1 MKRAPVLLFLA
12 WLSILFYAG
21 IWLFMSGFLL
31 MRIELNNQS
40 LCSQPPDP
48 DLLSSTQQ
56 KTTTCWFPRRFNKA
70 VIVIIDALKYDFAKY
85 DPANTNP
92 KPYENKLEVIHQLIQ
107 SQPRHARLYPF
118 RADPP
123 TTTMQRIKG
132 VTTGSLPTFVD
143 VGSNFASYAIQED
156 NLIHQMVQNGKSET
170 FFFSDPK

>member
-1 MKRAPVLLFLA
+1 MLLFLA
-12 WLSILFYAG
+12 WLSILFYSG

-40 LCSQPPDP
+40 ACSQPPYP
-48 DLLSSTQQ
+48 GLLGSSQLEAVS
-56 KTTTCWFPRRFNKA
+56 CWSPRRFSKA
-70 VIVIIDALKYDFAKY
+70 VIIIIDALKYDFATY

-92 KPYENKLEVIHQLIQ
+92 KPYENKLDVIHHLTQ

-143 VGSNFASYAIQED
+143 VGSNFASYAIHED
-156 NLIHQMVQNGKSET
+156 NLIHQMVQNGESAGY
-170 FFFSDPK
+170 